1 MVGGV
6 EKIGSIIPPHSRNQV
21 WLPEEKE
28 KWARRSYS
36 RRAEWT
42 GSDAP
47 WYKYKYR
54 WILLV

>member
-47 WYKYKYR
+47 YKYKYR
-54 WILLV
+54 WIL